1 MRGRTRTKKTT
12 TTTIATITPTARAAA
27 AAQFKGGC
35 LPKVREGKEASAISS
50 GGVGSSA
57 KYVCAELYIRL
68 CTIEYDFKVLI
79 SLCRIHIRISR

>member
-12 TTTIATITPTARAAA
+12 TTTIAAITPTVRAAA
-27 AAQFKGGC
+27 AQRGGC